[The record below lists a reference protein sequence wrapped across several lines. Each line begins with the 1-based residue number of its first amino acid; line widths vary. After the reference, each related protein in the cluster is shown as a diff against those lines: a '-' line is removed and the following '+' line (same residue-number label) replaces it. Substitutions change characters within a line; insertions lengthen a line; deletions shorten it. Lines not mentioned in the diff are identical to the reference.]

1 MRHSAASPENFGK
14 AWWQRGFA
22 ATRCPHFR
30 QGLEMLDLVFGE
42 NIGKSRGISNALPV
56 SSLSNFRQIRAP
68 SESTSI
74 ARMKNALLYS
84 GSYEFDDGACKELF
98 KYGGAL
104 VFSFSDI
111 LREHGFRRAIV
122 LSKMRL
128 AFAQCQKSG
137 CGFVVC
143 TLAKDGSEARNA
155 RELEA
160 FKSVLGMNQHEKEFA
175 DRALERLVSAE
186 AKSKIKG
193 SK

>member
-1 MRHSAASPENFGK
+1 
-14 AWWQRGFA
+14 
-22 ATRCPHFR
+22 
-30 QGLEMLDLVFGE
+30 
-42 NIGKSRGISNALPV
+42 
-56 SSLSNFRQIRAP
+56 
-68 SESTSI
+68 
-74 ARMKNALLYS
+74 
-84 GSYEFDDGACKELF
+84 
-98 KYGGAL
+98 
-104 VFSFSDI
+104 
-111 LREHGFRRAIV
+111 
-122 LSKMRL
+122 MRL